1 MIRMNSYVFWGFL
14 GIILACWILISKY
27 QIILPLG
34 FHIVPVALL
43 YSSLGIFVKKNSVK
57 RFIVKMNYQSLI
69 FLIIINICFGVIF
82 NSTISVYHVIYTKFL
97 FTFLAGI
104 AGIVIWWYLAIII
117 SITDKKF
124 LHKEIKQILCGFGTH
139 TVLILCTHYYP
150 LKLLMLV
157 SKKFFDFDLWHYQST
172 IKSFTISILLLL
184 IYAYVITR
192 YDKISIKNSI
202 IKSVFG

>member
-57 RFIVKMNYQSLI
+57 RFIVKMNYQTLI

-124 LHKEIKQILCGFGTH
+124 LHKEI
-139 TVLILCTHYYP
+139 
-150 LKLLMLV
+150 
-157 SKKFFDFDLWHYQST
+157 
-172 IKSFTISILLLL
+172 
-184 IYAYVITR
+184 R
-192 YDKISIKNSI
+192 E
-202 IKSVFG
+202 